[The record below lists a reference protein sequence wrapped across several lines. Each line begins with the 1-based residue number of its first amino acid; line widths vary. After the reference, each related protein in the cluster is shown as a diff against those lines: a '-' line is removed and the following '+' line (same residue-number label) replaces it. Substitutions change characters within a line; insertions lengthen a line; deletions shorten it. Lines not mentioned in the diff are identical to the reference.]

1 MHDIEP
7 HFGWREKYRAE
18 NDNYSP
24 FYGREYSEFGYTN
37 KVYNYLLH
45 PQWDEFG
52 AETLYLK
59 QLFTDYD
66 EHYVIIEMIGEWNDA
81 VHNDVMHLKREF
93 TDQLIGNGI
102 RYFIII
108 MEGVLNFHGGDTDY
122 YEEWVEEIT
131 EDGGWIALL
140 NSHDHVMDELTQT
153 RLDNYLAYGEQFNN
167 LAWRP
172 QKPERI
178 FEAVEGLMQTGTRRV
193 Y

>member
-1 MHDIEP
+1 VHDIEP
-7 HFGWREKYRAE
+7 HFGWREKYCAE
-18 NDNYSP
+18 DDKSSP

-93 TDQLIGNGI
+93 IDQLVGSGI
-102 RYFIII
+102 RHFIII
-108 MEGVLNFHGGDTDY
+108 MEGVLNFHGEDTDY
-122 YEEWVEEIT
+122 YEEWL
-131 EDGGWIALL
+131 EDISDGDGWVALL
-140 NSHDHVMDELTQT
+140 NCHGHVMDELTQT
-153 RLDNYLAYGEQFNN
+153 RLDNYLAFGEQLND

-172 QKPERI
+172 QKPGRI
-178 FEAVEGLMQTGTRRV
+178 FEAVEGLLETGTRRI

>member
-18 NDNYSP
+18 ADELSP
-24 FYGREYSEFGYTN
+24 FHGREYSEFGFTN
-37 KVYNYLLH
+37 RVYNYLLH

-66 EHYVIIEMIGEWNDA
+66 EGYVIIEMIGEWNDA

-93 TDQLIGNGI
+93 IDQLIGNGI
-102 RYFIII
+102 YRFIII
-108 MEGVLNFHGGDTDY
+108 LEGVLNFHGADTDY
-122 YEEWVEEIT
+122 YEEWNEEIAE
-131 EDGGWIALL
+131 EDGWIALL
-140 NSHDHVMDELTQT
+140 NCHDHVMDELRDT
-153 RLDNYLAYGEQFNN
+153 RLDNYLSFGQQFNG
-167 LAWRP
+167 LSWRP

-178 FEAVEGLMQTGTRRV
+178 YEAVEGLLETGIRRV

>member
-7 HFGWREKYRAE
+7 HFGWREQYCAE
-18 NDNYSP
+18 DDKYSP
-24 FYGREYSEFGYTN
+24 FHGRVYDEFGFPN

-66 EHYVIIEMIGEWNDA
+66 EGYVILEMIGEWNDA

-93 TDQLIGNGI
+93 VDQLIGHGI
-102 RYFIII
+102 RHFIII
-108 MEGVLNFHGGDTDY
+108 MEGVLNFHGADTDY
-122 YEEWVEEIT
+122 YEEWREEISD
-131 EDGGWIALL
+131 EGGWVALL
-140 NSHDHVMDELTQT
+140 NCHDHVMDELEQT
-153 RLDNYLAYGEQFNN
+153 RLDDYLKFGEQFNGLN
-167 LAWRP
+167 WRP

-178 FEAVEGLMQTGTRRV
+178 YEAVEGLLQTGTRRV

>member
-18 NDNYSP
+18 DDELSP

-37 KVYNYLLH
+37 RVYNYLLH

-66 EHYVIIEMIGEWNDA
+66 EGYVIIEMIGEWNDA

-93 TDQLIGNGI
+93 IDQLIGHGI
-102 RYFIII
+102 YRFIII
-108 MEGVLNFHGGDTDY
+108 LEGVLNYHGDDTDY
-122 YEEWVEEIT
+122 YEEWNDEIT
-131 EDGGWIALL
+131 EEDGWIALL
-140 NSHDHVMDELTQT
+140 NCHDHVMDELRDT
-153 RLDNYLAYGEQFNN
+153 RLDNYLSFGEQFNG
-167 LAWRP
+167 LSWRP

-178 FEAVEGLMQTGTRRV
+178 YEAIEGLLDVGTRRI

>member
-18 NDNYSP
+18 DDELSP
-24 FYGREYSEFGYTN
+24 FYGREYSEFGFTN
-37 KVYNYLLH
+37 RVYNYLLH

-66 EHYVIIEMIGEWNDA
+66 EGYAIIEMIGEWNDA

-93 TDQLIGNGI
+93 IDPLIGNGI
-102 RYFIII
+102 HRFIII
-108 MEGVLNFHGGDTDY
+108 LEGVLNFHGDDADY
-122 YEEWVEEIT
+122 YEEWNEEISD
-131 EDGGWIALL
+131 EDGWIALL
-140 NSHDHVMDELTQT
+140 NCHSHVMDELSDT
-153 RLDNYLAYGEQFNN
+153 RLDNYLSFGEQFNG

-178 FEAVEGLMQTGTRRV
+178 YEAVEGLLQTGTRRV

>member
-18 NDNYSP
+18 DDDLSP
-24 FYGREYSEFGYTN
+24 FHGREYSEFGYTN
-37 KVYNYLLH
+37 RVYNYLLH

-66 EHYVIIEMIGEWNDA
+66 EGYVIIEMIGEWNDA

-93 TDQLIGNGI
+93 IDQLIGNGI
-102 RYFIII
+102 RRFIII
-108 MEGVLNFHGGDTDY
+108 MEGVLNFHGDDTDY
-122 YEEWVEEIT
+122 YEEWLEEIS
-131 EDGGWIALL
+131 EDDGWVALL
-140 NSHDHVMDELTQT
+140 NCHDHVMDELTQT
-153 RLDNYLAYGEQFNN
+153 RLDNYLAFGEQLNG
-167 LAWRP
+167 LTWRP

-178 FEAVEGLMQTGTRRV
+178 FEAVEGLLETGTRRI

>member
-18 NDNYSP
+18 DDELSP
-24 FYGREYSEFGYTN
+24 FNGREYSEFGFTN
-37 KVYNYLLH
+37 RVYNYLLH

-59 QLFTDYD
+59 QLFTDY
-66 EHYVIIEMIGEWNDA
+66 EEGYVIIEMIGEWNDA

-93 TDQLIGNGI
+93 IDQLIGNGI
-102 RYFIII
+102 YRFIII
-108 MEGVLNFHGGDTDY
+108 LEGVLNFHGDDTDY
-122 YEEWVEEIT
+122 YEEWNEEIAD
-131 EDGGWIALL
+131 EGGWVALL
-140 NSHDHVMDELTQT
+140 NCHSHVMDELRDT
-153 RLDNYLAYGEQFNN
+153 RLDNYLNFGEQFNS

-178 FEAVEGLMQTGTRRV
+178 YEVVEGLLETGTKRV

>member
-18 NDNYSP
+18 DDELSP
-24 FYGREYSEFGYTN
+24 FYGREYSEFGFSN
-37 KVYNYLLH
+37 RVYNYLLH

-66 EHYVIIEMIGEWNDA
+66 EGYAIIEMIGEWNDA
-81 VHNDVMHLKREF
+81 LHNDVMHLKREF
-93 TDQLIGNGI
+93 IDQLIGKGVFH
-102 RYFIII
+102 FIVIL
-108 MEGVLNFHGGDTDY
+108 EGVLNFHADDTDY
-122 YEEWVEEIT
+122 YEEWKDDIDGE
-131 EDGGWIALL
+131 GGWVVLL
-140 NSHDHVMDELTQT
+140 NCHDHVMDELRDT
-153 RLDNYLAYGEQFNN
+153 RLDSYLNFGEQFNGLN
-167 LAWRP
+167 WRP

-178 FEAVEGLMQTGTRRV
+178 YEAVEGLLETGTKRV

>member
-7 HFGWREKYRAE
+7 HFGWRERYRAE
-18 NDNYSP
+18 DDQSSP

-93 TDQLIGNGI
+93 IDQLISSGI

-108 MEGVLNFHGGDTDY
+108 MEGVLNFHGEDTDY
-122 YEEWVEEIT
+122 YEEWL
-131 EDGGWIALL
+131 EDISDDDGWVALL
-140 NSHDHVMDELTQT
+140 NCHGHVMDELTQT
-153 RLDNYLAYGEQFNN
+153 RLDNYLAFGEQFNN
-167 LAWRP
+167 LSWRP

-178 FEAVEGLMQTGTRRV
+178 FEAVEGLLETGTRRI

>member
-18 NDNYSP
+18 DDEYSP
-24 FYGREYSEFGYTN
+24 FHGREYSEFGYTN

-66 EHYVIIEMIGEWNDA
+66 ERYVIIEMIGEWNDA

-93 TDQLIGNGI
+93 IDQLIGNGI
-102 RYFIII
+102 RHFIII
-108 MEGVLNFHGGDTDY
+108 MEGVLNFHGDETDY
-122 YEEWVEEIT
+122 YEEWLEEISD
-131 EDGGWIALL
+131 DGGWVALL
-140 NSHDHVMDELTQT
+140 NCHDHVTDELTQT
-153 RLDNYLAYGEQFNN
+153 RLDNYLAFGEQLNG
-167 LAWRP
+167 LTWRP

-178 FEAVEGLMQTGTRRV
+178 YEAVEGLLETGTHRL